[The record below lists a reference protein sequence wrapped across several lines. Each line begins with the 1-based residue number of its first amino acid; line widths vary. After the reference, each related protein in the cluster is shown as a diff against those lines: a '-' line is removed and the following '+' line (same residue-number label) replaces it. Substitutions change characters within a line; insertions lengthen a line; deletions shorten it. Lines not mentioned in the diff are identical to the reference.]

1 VSLIWLVPAA
11 VGVLGA
17 ILLIVATRNAVRS
30 AERLRVSLSR
40 LTELRLPARRLG
52 DEVRSLGATVD
63 ELRRRP

>member
-17 ILLIVATRNAVRS
+17 ILLIVAIRNAVHS

-52 DEVRSLGATVD
+52 DDVRSLGAIVD

>member
-30 AERLRVSLSR
+30 AERLRLSLSR

>member
-1 VSLIWLVPAA
+1 VSLVWLFPAA

-17 ILLIVATRNAVRS
+17 TLVIVATRNAVRS

-40 LTELRLPARRLG
+40 LTELRAPARHLG
-52 DEVRSLGATVD
+52 DDVRTLGATLD